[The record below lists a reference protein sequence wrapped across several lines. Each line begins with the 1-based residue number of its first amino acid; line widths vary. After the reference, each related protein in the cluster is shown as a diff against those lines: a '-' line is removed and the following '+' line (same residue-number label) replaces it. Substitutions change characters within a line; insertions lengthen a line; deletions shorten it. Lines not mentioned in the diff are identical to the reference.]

1 MKKLINNSTLF
12 ELTSKLTFGRYKGKI
27 LRNIIKKD
35 PDYIAWCFDN
45 IKWFDLHTEADEF
58 LQQNLIDDDWVLTN
72 F

>member
-35 PDYIAWCFDN
+35 PDYIAWRSNYNTKKHSIC
-45 IKWFDLHTEADEF
+45 
-58 LQQNLIDDDWVLTN
+58 
-72 F
+72 